1 MEILDEK
8 TGRPCGMSEVVI
20 VTTAAEIGE
29 EIGMRIAG
37 ARIWTRLGKYG
48 KTGAG

>member
-29 EIGMRIAG
+29 ETGKKIAVE
-37 ARIWTRLGKYG
+37 RSG